1 MPNVSTI
8 QLNEEVIDQLKKV
21 KEYPRQTYNE
31 LLSKMTK
38 IFIELKKRDQYDKFL
53 HEIQKLKMKELWNN
67 KEDEAWENV

>member
-8 QLNEEVIDQLKKV
+8 QLNEEVINQLKKV

-31 LLSKMTK
+31 LLFKMTK

-53 HEIQKLKMKELWNN
+53 HEIQKLKMKELWTN

>member
-8 QLNEEVIDQLKKV
+8 QLNEEVINQLKKV

-67 KEDEAWENV
+67 KQDEAWENA